1 MTRHATPGATP
12 AAPTSFVVRCFLA
25 LHATVP
31 AAVLVAV
38 LVHLWP
44 PAGLPPLAQRPVWAV
59 WTLIGTW
66 LITSLL
72 AACALRHLALWRVSL
87 GSAGGLL
94 VLAGAAGLVLGTP
107 LQWPM
112 LASLVA
118 LGVVLAGLAA
128 FIGPA
133 RVQANRRRDSNGRGT
148 HHHHH
153 HHRHTTR
160 WRWPSMPSTQT
171 LSFWLAGLL
180 AIESFRIAHIV
191 AVEPARSAGMLGLLI
206 AFFLVLPAATLQAWW
221 PRAAA
226 VLAALAAGAL
236 AGLAWRSGMMPWATA
251 VWASAAALCLAMGV
265 AVLHRQW
272 KHRAASVRS
281 AAPVQRAEPAA

>member
-66 LITSLL
+66 LIASLL

-153 HHRHTTR
+153 HRHTTR

-191 AVEPARSAGMLGLLI
+191 AVEPARAASMLGLLI

-236 AGLAWRSGMMPWATA
+236 AGLAWRSGMVPWATA
-251 VWASAAALCLAMGV
+251 VWASAAALCLAMAV

>member
-1 MTRHATPGATP
+1 MTKL
-12 AAPTSFVVRCFLA
+12 AAGPSASFMVRWFLA

-59 WTLIGTW
+59 WTLIATW
-66 LITSLL
+66 LAASLL
-72 AACALRHLALWRVSL
+72 AAWALRHIALWRVSL
-87 GSAGGLL
+87 GAAGVLL
-94 VLAGAAGLVLGTP
+94 ALAGAAGLVLGTP

-112 LASLVA
+112 LVSLVT
-118 LGVVLAGLAA
+118 LGAVLAGLAA

-133 RVQANRRRDSNGRGT
+133 RVQANRRRDSGGKVT
-148 HHHHH
+148 H
-153 HHRHTTR
+153 RRTAR
-160 WRWPSMPSTQT
+160 WQWRWPAMPSTQT

-191 AVEPARSAGMLGLLI
+191 AAEPARSAGMLGLLVS
-206 AFFLVLPAATLQAWW
+206 FFLVLPAATLQAWW

-226 VLAALAAGAL
+226 VLAMLAAAALAW
-236 AGLAWRSGMMPWATA
+236 LAWRAGTAQWATA
-251 VWASAAALCLAMGV
+251 VWAVATVLCLAMAI
-265 AVLHRQW
+265 AVLRRQW
-272 KHRAASVRS
+272 KHRAASSMHATRP
-281 AAPVQRAEPAA
+281 AQRAESAA

>member
-1 MTRHATPGATP
+1 MTSKAE
-12 AAPTSFVVRCFLA
+12 APQASFAVRCFLA

-31 AAVLVAV
+31 AAMLVAM

-44 PAGLPPLAQRPVWAV
+44 PAGLAPLAQRPAWAV
-59 WTLIGTW
+59 WTLIATW

-72 AACALRHLALWRVSL
+72 AAWALRHLALWRVSL
-87 GSAGGLL
+87 CAAGALLGL
-94 VLAGAAGLVLGTP
+94 VGAAGLVLGAP

-133 RVQANRRRDSNGRGT
+133 RTQANRRRDTRRDSNSPAPRSNP
-148 HHHHH
+148 
-153 HHRHTTR
+153 R
-160 WRWPSMPSTQT
+160 WRWPAMPSTQT

-180 AIESFRIAHIV
+180 TIEAFRIAHIV
-191 AVEPARSAGMLGLLI
+191 AAEPSRSAGMLGLLV

-226 VLAALAAGAL
+226 VLAALAAAAL
-236 AGLAWRSGMMPWATA
+236 AGLAWRSGMG
-251 VWASAAALCLAMGV
+251 VWAIGAALCLAMGI
-265 AVLHRQW
+265 AVLRRLQRQGLND
-272 KHRAASVRS
+272 
-281 AAPVQRAEPAA
+281 AAPAPGKRPVEGAV

>member
-1 MTRHATPGATP
+1 MTK
-12 AAPTSFVVRCFLA
+12 AASSFVVRWFLA

-59 WTLIGTW
+59 WTLIATW
-66 LITSLL
+66 LLASLL
-72 AACALRHLALWRVSL
+72 AAWALRHLALWRVSL
-87 GSAGGLL
+87 GATGVLL
-94 VLAGAAGLVLGTP
+94 GLAGVAGLVLGAP

-133 RVQANRRRDSNGRGT
+133 RVQANRRRDNGSHLPR
-148 HHHHH
+148 
-153 HHRHTTR
+153 RATR
-160 WRWPSMPSTQT
+160 WRLRWPAMPSTQA

-180 AIESFRIAHIV
+180 AIESFRIAHIL

-221 PRAAA
+221 PRTAAL
-226 VLAALAAGAL
+226 LAALAAAAL
-236 AGLAWRSGMMPWATA
+236 AGLAWRSGTAQWATA
-251 VWASAAALCLAMGV
+251 VWAGAAALCLAMGL

-281 AAPVQRAEPAA
+281 AAPVQRAESAA

>member
-1 MTRHATPGATP
+1 MTKHATPGAP
-12 AAPTSFVVRCFLA
+12 ATSFVVRCFLA

-59 WTLIGTW
+59 WTLIATW

-72 AACALRHLALWRVSL
+72 AAWALRHLALWRVSL
-87 GSAGGLL
+87 GAAGVLL
-94 VLAGAAGLVLGTP
+94 GLAGAAGLVLGAP

-112 LASLVA
+112 LASLVT

-133 RVQANRRRDSNGRGT
+133 RVQANRRRDNSGGSHGA
-148 HHHHH
+148 HHNQ
-153 HHRHTTR
+153 HRRTAHWR
-160 WRWPSMPSTQT
+160 WRWPSMPSTQA

-180 AIESFRIAHIV
+180 AAESLRIAL
-191 AVEPARSAGMLGLLI
+191 AAGEPAREAGMLGLLT

-226 VLAALAAGAL
+226 VLAALSASAL
-236 AGLAWRSGMMPWATA
+236 AGLAWRSGMV
-251 VWASAAALCLAMGV
+251 VWGIAAALCLAMGV
-265 AVLHRQW
+265 AVLHRLWRQRRQ
-272 KHRAASVRS
+272 HTASVP
-281 AAPVQRAEPAA
+281 ATQPAQPTQHAEPAA

>member
-1 MTRHATPGATP
+1 MTKP
-12 AAPTSFVVRCFLA
+12 AAPNASFMVRWFLA

-44 PAGLPPLAQRPVWAV
+44 PAGLPPLSQRPVWAV
-59 WTLIGTW
+59 WALIATW
-66 LITSLL
+66 LAASLL
-72 AACALRHLALWRVSL
+72 AAWALRHLALWRVSL
-87 GSAGGLL
+87 GSAGALL
-94 VLAGAAGLVLGTP
+94 GLAGAAGLVLGTP

-112 LASLVA
+112 LASLLA
-118 LGVVLAGLAA
+118 LGAVLAGLAA

-133 RVQANRRRDSNGRGT
+133 RVQANRRRDSGGGSHGT
-148 HHHHH
+148 HHNQHH
-153 HHRHTTR
+153 HHRRTAR
-160 WRWPSMPSTQT
+160 WRWRRPAMPSTPSTQA

-191 AVEPARSAGMLGLLI
+191 AAEPARSAGMLGLLT

-226 VLAALAAGAL
+226 VLAALAASAL
-236 AGLAWRSGMMPWATA
+236 AGLAWRSGMV
-251 VWASAAALCLAMGV
+251 VWGIAAALCLAMGI
-265 AVLHRQW
+265 AVLRRLHRQ
-272 KHRAASVRS
+272 RRQRTASVP
-281 AAPVQRAEPAA
+281 ATQPTQHAEPAA

>member
-1 MTRHATPGATP
+1 MTKP
-12 AAPTSFVVRCFLA
+12 AAPNASFVVRCFLA

-66 LITSLL
+66 LAASLL
-72 AACALRHLALWRVSL
+72 AAWALRHLALWRVSL

-133 RVQANRRRDSNGRGT
+133 RVQANRRRDSSGRGT
-148 HHHHH
+148 HH
-153 HHRHTTR
+153 HTTR

-226 VLAALAAGAL
+226 VLAALAAAAL
-236 AGLAWRSGMMPWATA
+236 AGLAWRSGTAQWATA
-251 VWASAAALCLAMGV
+251 VWAGAAALCLAMGL

-272 KHRAASVRS
+272 KHRTRS
-281 AAPVQRAEPAA
+281 MHNIPPAQRAESAA

>member
-1 MTRHATPGATP
+1 MTKP
-12 AAPTSFVVRCFLA
+12 AAPNASFVVRCFLA

-133 RVQANRRRDSNGRGT
+133 RVQANRRRDSNGRGA
-148 HHHHH
+148 H
-153 HHRHTTR
+153 HHRRTTR
-160 WRWPSMPSTQT
+160 WRWPSMPCTQT

-191 AVEPARSAGMLGLLI
+191 AAEPARSAGMLGLLV

-226 VLAALAAGAL
+226 LLAALAAAAL
-236 AGLAWRSGMMPWATA
+236 AGLAWRSDTAQWATTA
-251 VWASAAALCLAMGV
+251 VWAAAAALCLAMGL
-265 AVLHRQW
+265 AVLHRPW
-272 KHRAASVRS
+272 KYRAASVRG

>member
-1 MTRHATPGATP
+1 MTKP
-12 AAPTSFVVRCFLA
+12 AAPNASFVVRCFLA

-87 GSAGGLL
+87 GSTGGLL

-148 HHHHH
+148 HHY
-153 HHRHTTR
+153 RRTTR

-191 AVEPARSAGMLGLLI
+191 AVEPARSAGMLGLLV

-221 PRAAA
+221 PRTAAL
-226 VLAALAAGAL
+226 LAALAAAAL
-236 AGLAWRSGMMPWATA
+236 AGLAWRSGTAQWATA
-251 VWASAAALCLAMGV
+251 VWAGAAALCLAMGL
-265 AVLHRQW
+265 AVLHRQC
-272 KHRAASVRS
+272 KHRAASIRG

>member
-1 MTRHATPGATP
+1 MTKP
-12 AAPTSFVVRCFLA
+12 AATNASFVVRCFLA

-59 WTLIGTW
+59 WTLIATW
-66 LITSLL
+66 LAASLL
-72 AACALRHLALWRVSL
+72 AAWALRHLALWRVSL
-87 GSAGGLL
+87 CAAGVLL
-94 VLAGAAGLVLGTP
+94 GLAGAAGLVLGAP

-118 LGVVLAGLAA
+118 LGAVLAGLSA

-133 RVQANRRRDSNGRGT
+133 RVQANRRRDSSSHAPR
-148 HHHHH
+148 
-153 HHRHTTR
+153 RTTR
-160 WRWPSMPSTQT
+160 WQWRCPAMPSTQA

-180 AIESFRIAHIV
+180 AMESFRIAHVV
-191 AVEPARSAGMLGLLI
+191 AVEPSRSAGMLGLLV

-226 VLAALAAGAL
+226 VLAMLAAAAL
-236 AGLAWRSGMMPWATA
+236 SGPAWRAGTVEWATA
-251 VWASAAALCLAMGV
+251 VWATAAALCLAMGI
-265 AVLHRQW
+265 AVLRRQW
-272 KHRAASVRS
+272 KHHRADSSVHGTPP
-281 AAPVQRAEPAA
+281 AQRAESAA

>member
-1 MTRHATPGATP
+1 MTKP
-12 AAPTSFVVRCFLA
+12 AAPNASFVVRCFLA

-112 LASLVA
+112 LASLAA

-133 RVQANRRRDSNGRGT
+133 RVQANRRRDSSDGHAPR
-148 HHHHH
+148 
-153 HHRHTTR
+153 RTTR
-160 WRWPSMPSTQT
+160 WRWRWPPTQT

-191 AVEPARSAGMLGLLI
+191 AVEPARSAGMLGLLV

-226 VLAALAAGAL
+226 ALAALAAAAL
-236 AGLAWRSGMMPWATA
+236 AGLAWRSGTAQWATA
-251 VWASAAALCLAMGV
+251 VWAGAAALCLAMGL

-272 KHRAASVRS
+272 KHRAASVRG

>member
-1 MTRHATPGATP
+1 MTRQATPGATNG
-12 AAPTSFVVRCFLA
+12 APTSFVVRCFLA

-59 WTLIGTW
+59 WTLIATW

-72 AACALRHLALWRVSL
+72 AAWALRHLALWRVSL
-87 GSAGGLL
+87 GSAGTLL
-94 VLAGAAGLVLGTP
+94 VLAGAAGRVLGAP

-118 LGVVLAGLAA
+118 LGAVLAGLAT
-128 FIGPA
+128 FIAPV
-133 RVQANRRRDSNGRGT
+133 RVQANRRRDGGSHALRRT
-148 HHHHH
+148 A
-153 HHRHTTR
+153 RWR
-160 WRWPSMPSTQT
+160 WRWPATPSTPSTQA

-191 AVEPARSAGMLGLLI
+191 AAEPARSAGMLGLLV

-226 VLAALAAGAL
+226 VLAALAAAAL
-236 AGLAWRSGMMPWATA
+236 AGLAWRSGTAQWATA
-251 VWASAAALCLAMGV
+251 VWAGAAALCLAMGV

-272 KHRAASVRS
+272 KHRAASMHGT
-281 AAPVQRAEPAA
+281 PPTQRAEPAA

>member
-1 MTRHATPGATP
+1 MTR
-12 AAPTSFVVRCFLA
+12 AASSFVVRWFLA

-59 WTLIGTW
+59 WTLIATW
-66 LITSLL
+66 LLASLL
-72 AACALRHLALWRVSL
+72 AAWALRHLALWRVSL
-87 GSAGGLL
+87 GATGVLL
-94 VLAGAAGLVLGTP
+94 GLAGVAGLVLGAP

-118 LGVVLAGLAA
+118 LGVVLAALAA

-133 RVQANRRRDSNGRGT
+133 RVQANRRRDSGGKGA
-148 HHHHH
+148 H
-153 HHRHTTR
+153 HHRRTTR
-160 WRWPSMPSTQT
+160 WRWPAMLSTQT

-180 AIESFRIAHIV
+180 AMESFRIAHIV
-191 AVEPARSAGMLGLLI
+191 AVEPARSAGMLGLLV
-206 AFFLVLPAATLQAWW
+206 AFFLVLPAASLQAWW

-226 VLAALAAGAL
+226 LLAALAAAGL
-236 AGLAWRSGMMPWATA
+236 AGLAWRSGTAQWATA
-251 VWASAAALCLAMGV
+251 VWAGAAALCLAMGL

>member
-1 MTRHATPGATP
+1 MTKPAASGAP
-12 AAPTSFVVRCFLA
+12 AAPFVVRCFLA

-38 LVHLWP
+38 LLHLWP
-44 PAGLPPLAQRPVWAV
+44 PASLPPLAQRPVWAV

-66 LITSLL
+66 LAASLL
-72 AACALRHLALWRVSL
+72 AAWALRHLALWRVSL
-87 GSAGGLL
+87 GSAGVLLGLTG
-94 VLAGAAGLVLGTP
+94 VAGLALSAP

-118 LGVVLAGLAA
+118 LGAVLAGLAA
-128 FIGPA
+128 FIAPA
-133 RVQANRRRDSNGRGT
+133 RVQANRRRDNGSHPPRRAARGG
-148 HHHHH
+148 
-153 HHRHTTR
+153 
-160 WRWPSMPSTQT
+160 WRWPAMPSTQT

-191 AVEPARSAGMLGLLI
+191 AVEPARSAGMLGLLV

-226 VLAALAAGAL
+226 VLAALAAAAL
-236 AGLAWRSGMMPWATA
+236 AGLAWRSGMA
-251 VWASAAALCLAMGV
+251 VWGGAAALCLAMGI

-272 KHRAASVRS
+272 KHRAASSVHATR
-281 AAPVQRAEPAA
+281 PGQRAESAA

>member
-1 MTRHATPGATP
+1 MTKP
-12 AAPTSFVVRCFLA
+12 AARNASFVVRWFLA

-66 LITSLL
+66 LLASLL
-72 AACALRHLALWRVSL
+72 AAWALRHLALWRGSL
-87 GSAGGLL
+87 CAAGALL
-94 VLAGAAGLVLGTP
+94 GLAGAAGRVLGAP

-112 LASLVA
+112 LTSLVA

-133 RVQANRRRDSNGRGT
+133 RVQANRRRDSGGKST
-148 HHHHH
+148 HHNH
-153 HHRHTTR
+153 HHRRATR
-160 WRWPSMPSTQT
+160 WRWLAMPSTQG

-191 AVEPARSAGMLGLLI
+191 AAEPARSAGMLGLLV

-226 VLAALAAGAL
+226 VLAALAAAAL
-236 AGLAWRSGMMPWATA
+236 AGLAWRAGTVVEWATA
-251 VWASAAALCLAMGV
+251 VWATAAALCLGMAI
-265 AVLHRQW
+265 AVLRRQW
-272 KHRAASVRS
+272 KHRTRS
-281 AAPVQRAEPAA
+281 MHNTPPAQRAESAA

>member
-1 MTRHATPGATP
+1 MTKL
-12 AAPTSFVVRCFLA
+12 AAGPSASFVVRCFLA

-44 PAGLPPLAQRPVWAV
+44 PAGLAPLAQRPVWAV

-66 LITSLL
+66 LAISLL
-72 AACALRHLALWRVSL
+72 AAWALRHIALWRVSL
-87 GSAGGLL
+87 GAAGALL
-94 VLAGAAGLVLGTP
+94 ALAGAAGLVLGTP

-118 LGVVLAGLAA
+118 LGAVLAGLAA

-133 RVQANRRRDSNGRGT
+133 RVQVHRRRDSGGNHAPRRDSGGSHAPRSA
-148 HHHHH
+148 
-153 HHRHTTR
+153 TR
-160 WRWPSMPSTQT
+160 WRWRRPAKPSTQA
-171 LSFWLAGLL
+171 LSFWLAALL
-180 AIESFRIAHIV
+180 AAESLRIAL
-191 AVEPARSAGMLGLLI
+191 AAGEPARGAGMLGLLT

-226 VLAALAAGAL
+226 VLATLAAAALAW
-236 AGLAWRSGMMPWATA
+236 LAWRSGMA
-251 VWASAAALCLAMGV
+251 VWGIAAALCLAMGI
-265 AVLHRQW
+265 AVLRRLHRQQR
-272 KHRAASVRS
+272 HTT
-281 AAPVQRAEPAA
+281 APVPGAQQPVEGTA